1 MSLIYL
7 NEHAALGF
15 ADRSAHFGREY
26 SFEYQLQEFMEIVA
40 PVFPGVS
47 AFGETEG
54 VFHAFFLEQ
63 FQQVFVP
70 FPQEVSLPYP
80 DPEKPELLVGGVKK
94 RAVSLLIG
102 IPIDSIIVKL
112 SDEIVKI

>member
-1 MSLIYL
+1 
-7 NEHAALGF
+7 
-15 ADRSAHFGREY
+15 
-26 SFEYQLQEFMEIVA
+26 MEIVA

-70 FPQEVSLPYP
+70 FPQE
-80 DPEKPELLVGGVKK
+80 
-94 RAVSLLIG
+94 IG
-102 IPIDSIIVKL
+102 L
-112 SDEIVKI
+112 S